1 MRRPLSWSA
10 AVVAV
15 VCVTLAGIGASG
27 TAGAAVTG
35 PVAAAARAGV
45 ITTVAGGVGGPA
57 AGRKVAVN
65 QPCGLASGRRSV
77 YVTESAGDVVR
88 RLDPA
93 SGLLSTVA
101 GSGPT
106 GLHGLNNP
114 CGVAVDA
121 AGNLIV
127 ANTGNNVLRVIA
139 ARSGVF
145 YGKKMR
151 AGRSYAIGRGSFSAP
166 EAVTVDRHGNL
177 LVTSQ
182 TGFTNV
188 DDTASAVVS
197 VLAGARGSFYG
208 QQMVPGHVYP
218 LAGQDCPGAGNPGCT
233 PGLTGD
239 GGPALAATFGTDLWG
254 VTPDRSGNV
263 VIADTDDGRIRVVAE
278 RSGMFYGQAMTA
290 GDIYSVAGGGT
301 GGLGDGGPA
310 SQATLSSP
318 QGVAFDSAGNVVL
331 SDSGD
336 GRVRVVAA
344 ATGAFYGQQMTG
356 GDIYTIAGGGTGGL
370 GDGGPAGQ
378 GTLSSPQGV
387 AFDRAGD
394 VVIADTGDLRVRVVA
409 AATGRFYGQKMTAGH
424 IYTIA
429 GNGQASYSGDGGL
442 PTRAQLSAPSGLAV
456 GLGGFIVVGDTGSNR
471 VRVIAGRTGVFYGMK
486 MTARHIYTVAG
497 TGAYGNSGDGGPG
510 TSAELANPG
519 GVAVDHAGNILVSE
533 VGSRTRVI
541 ANRTG
546 RFYGR
551 QMTAGYIYTLAGG
564 GFGLAVDRYGNLLM
578 ATFGPVRVV
587 AGRTGTFYG
596 QRMTAGH
603 LYTLRPKPCCRGEL
617 PLAIAVAVD
626 HAGNVIVVGVPTP
639 INPVLGII
647 AVKAGR
653 FYGRE
658 MKPHHYYPLITGR
671 LESPSAVTVDAAG
684 NLLIADSGNNAVK
697 VLAERSG
704 TFYGVKMRAGHL
716 YRVAGN
722 GIPDPHGN
730 IGQYSGDGGPATK
743 ARLFAP
749 CGIAA
754 YGKNLLVLDCHNN
767 RVREVSG

>member
-10 AVVAV
+10 AVLAV
-15 VCVTLAGIGASG
+15 VCVTLAGGGAIEA
-27 TAGAAVTG
+27 AGAVTG
-35 PVAAAARAGV
+35 PAVTAARAGV

-57 AGRKVAVN
+57 AGPKVAVN
-65 QPCGLASGRRSV
+65 QPCGVASARSGV

-88 RLDPA
+88 LLDPA
-93 SGLLSTVA
+93 SGLLTTAA
-101 GSGPT
+101 GNGPT
-106 GLHGLNNP
+106 GRHALNDP

-121 AGNLIV
+121 HGNLIV
-127 ANTGNNVLRVIA
+127 ADTGGNELRAIA

-151 AGRSYAIGRGSFSAP
+151 AGHTYALGGSSFSGP
-166 EAVTVDRHGNL
+166 EAVSVDRHGNL

-182 TGFTNV
+182 KDGYAGT
-188 DDTASAVVS
+188 DALASAVVS
-197 VLAGARGSFYG
+197 VLAGARGRFYG
-208 QQMVPGHVYP
+208 QRMVPGHVYP
-218 LAGQDCPGAGNPGCT
+218 LAGQDCPDVDHQGCT
-233 PGLTGD
+233 PGLSGD

-254 VTPDRSGNV
+254 VTTDPSGNV

-278 RSGMFYGQAMTA
+278 RTGTFYGQAMTA

-318 QGVAFDSAGNVVL
+318 QGVAL
-331 SDSGD
+331 
-336 GRVRVVAA
+336 
-344 ATGAFYGQQMTG
+344 
-356 GDIYTIAGGGTGGL
+356 
-370 GDGGPAGQ
+370 
-378 GTLSSPQGV
+378 
-387 AFDRAGD
+387 DRAGN

-409 AATGRFYGQKMTAGH
+409 AATGRFYGRKMTAGY

-442 PTRAQLSAPSGLAV
+442 PTRAQLSQPAGLAV
-456 GLGGFIVVGDTGSNR
+456 GPGGFIVVGDAGNNR

-497 TGAYGNSGDGGPG
+497 TGTYGDSGDGGPG
-510 TSAELANPG
+510 TSAELSNPG
-519 GVAVDHAGNILVSE
+519 AVAVDHAGNILVSE
-533 VGSRTRVI
+533 IDFPTQVI
-541 ANRTG
+541 ADRTG

-551 QMTAGYIYTLAGG
+551 QMTAGYIYTLGG
-564 GFGLAVDRYGNLLM
+564 NGLGLAVDRYGNVLM
-578 ATFGPVRVV
+578 AGIDQVRVV

-603 LYTLRPKPCCRGEL
+603 LYVLRPKPCCNGNL
-617 PLAIAVAVD
+617 LALAVDVAVD
-626 HAGNVIVVGVPTP
+626 HAGNIIEVGQPQQGGQPKNRHPAVAVIAEKT
-639 INPVLGII
+639 
-647 AVKAGR
+647 GR
-653 FYGRE
+653 FYGRA
-658 MKPHHYYPLITGR
+658 MKRNHYYTLIAGR
-671 LESPSAVTVDAAG
+671 LDVPSAVAVDAAG
-684 NLLIADSGNNAVK
+684 NLLIADYGDNAVN

-704 TFYGVKMRAGHL
+704 TFYGVKMRAGRL

-722 GIPDPHGN
+722 GIPEVDE
-730 IGQYSGDGGPATK
+730 GQFAGDGGPATK
-743 ARLFAP
+743 ARLFGP